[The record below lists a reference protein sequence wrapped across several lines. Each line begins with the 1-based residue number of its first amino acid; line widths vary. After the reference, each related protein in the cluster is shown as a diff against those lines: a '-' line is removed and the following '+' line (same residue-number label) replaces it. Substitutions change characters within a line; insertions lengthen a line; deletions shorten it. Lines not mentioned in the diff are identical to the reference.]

1 LKLSTSYH
9 PQTDGQTEIVN
20 KCVENYLRYSTQDN
34 PKHWTNWLPWAEYS
48 YNTTW
53 HSSIKLTPF
62 EPVYGVPPP
71 KLLNYIPGTTRVE
84 AVDDVLRNIGQIL
97 NLLHHNL
104 KHAQQRMKKYADL
117 RHSKRTFELDQQVY
131 L

>member
-1 LKLSTSYH
+1 VLK
-9 PQTDGQTEIVN
+9 I
-20 KCVENYLRYSTQDN
+20 TQDN

-53 HSSIKLTPF
+53 HSSIKLTHF
-62 EPVYGVPPP
+62 EAVYGVPPP
-71 KLLNYIPGTTRVE
+71 KLLNYIPGTTRVQ
-84 AVDDVLRNIGQIL
+84 AVDDVLCNRGQIL

-104 KHAQQRMKKYADL
+104 KHDQQRMKKYADL
-117 RHSKRTFELDQQVY
+117 RHSKRTFELGQQVY